1 MLRRRPEN
9 DILGGVCGFC
19 ICIKCLQA
27 LSYEKK
33 IVKALG
39 KWEGKEKEKKKK
51 ETETGLFYKMTLASK
66 YSATIRR
73 NHRLFALSKFPRD
86 VRTTRR
92 SLSNPLIAHL
102 RYFLYG
108 LFWGDLSAD
117 IAGSYVGICLCID
130 GLTAINIVIDL

>member
-39 KWEGKEKEKKKK
+39 KWEGKEKKKKK
-51 ETETGLFYKMTLASK
+51 KKQKRVCFIK
-66 YSATIRR
+66 
-73 NHRLFALSKFPRD
+73 
-86 VRTTRR
+86 
-92 SLSNPLIAHL
+92 
-102 RYFLYG
+102 
-108 LFWGDLSAD
+108 
-117 IAGSYVGICLCID
+117 
-130 GLTAINIVIDL
+130 